1 MRFSFFF
8 ALKQESFQ
16 RLLKEE
22 NQNNEKKAMDLLED
36 EKQRHKVR

>member
-22 NQNNEKKAMDLLED
+22 SQNNEKKAMDLLED